1 MRATI
6 RSHAVIETR
15 TNWDISVLKIGIGD
29 DALRAGY
36 SAGLR
41 IWCEFGLSESD
52 VKFLGVGNHLS
63 QLKEVSICLRSNIS
77 LLRLPMVLLGEV
89 MRVQFLFS

>member
-15 TNWDISVLKIGIGD
+15 TNWDINVLKIGIGD

-77 LLRLPMVLLGEV
+77 LLR
-89 MRVQFLFS
+89 